1 MVDLFGLKFGLAHV
15 IRTCIRICVCQ
26 YSRVRRFVYCVLV
39 TASVSVICAFMCSPP
54 CSKATAFAL
63 PAAFPELTAGGRGGG
78 RSMEDG
84 GGAAEP
90 LQEARAALPAKRRF
104 GAVGPPAS

>member
-1 MVDLFGLKFGLAHV
+1 
-15 IRTCIRICVCQ
+15 
-26 YSRVRRFVYCVLV
+26 VR
-39 TASVSVICAFMCSPP
+39 SCALRPVQ
-54 CSKATAFAL
+54 KLLLLLYLL
-63 PAAFPELTAGGRGGG
+63 PFLSLLQEEEEGG